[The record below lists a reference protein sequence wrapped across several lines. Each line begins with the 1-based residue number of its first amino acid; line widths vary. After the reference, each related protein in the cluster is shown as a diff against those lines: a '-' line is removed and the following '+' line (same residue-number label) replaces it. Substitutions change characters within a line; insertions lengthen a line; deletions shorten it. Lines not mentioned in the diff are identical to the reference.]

1 MPELILPAKVES
13 LEQFQQFVAKC
24 AGDHGFSDER
34 VDEMVIAMEE
44 ALVNVFNYAYP
55 EEDGEVQVRC
65 WIDDS
70 DHRFVLEISDSGN
83 AFNILEAPDPELSD
97 SISERPLGGLG
108 IFLIRQ
114 LMEEVKCRRENDRN
128 VLTFINEIK

>member
-13 LEQFQQFVAKC
+13 LEQFQQFVASC
-24 AGDHGFSDER
+24 AGNHGFSNER
-34 VDEMVIAMEE
+34 ADEMVIAVEE

-65 WIDDS
+65 WVDES
-70 DHRFVLEISDSGN
+70 DRFVLEISDSGN
-83 AFNILEAPDPELSD
+83 AFNILEVPDPNLSD
-97 SISERPLGGLG
+97 SITERPVGGLG

-114 LMEEVKCRRENDRN
+114 LMEEVNYRRENDRN
-128 VLTFINEIK
+128 VLTFTNGIK